1 MEPERQSEAPPAQE
15 KSALG
20 RPALHL
26 IVALFALLVLLLP
39 LLHPGSPTRT
49 VVCMYGMWTA
59 AIAVSFVLSRARE
72 SAGEDGEDE
81 VH

>member
-1 MEPERQSEAPPAQE
+1 MEPRIQSEAPPAQGR
-15 KSALG
+15 SALA

-26 IVALFALLVLLLP
+26 VVAVFTLLVLLLP

-49 VVCMYGMWTA
+49 VVCMYGAWTA

-72 SAGEDGEDE
+72 TSSEDE
-81 VH
+81 ES

>member
-1 MEPERQSEAPPAQE
+1 MEPQSHSEAPPAQGR
-15 KSALG
+15 SALG

-26 IVALFALLVLLLP
+26 VVALFTLLALLLP

-49 VVCMYGMWTA
+49 VVCMYAAWAA

-72 SAGEDGEDE
+72 DTSEDGEDE
-81 VH
+81 VR